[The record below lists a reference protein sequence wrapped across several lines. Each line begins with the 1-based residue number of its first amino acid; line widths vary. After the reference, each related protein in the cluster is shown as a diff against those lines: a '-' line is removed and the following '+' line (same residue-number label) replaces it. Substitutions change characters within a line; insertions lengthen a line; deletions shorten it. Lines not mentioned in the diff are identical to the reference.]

1 MTNAKLVCKF
11 RGDRFRDGWDPLTRD
26 KVLST
31 EQKHKPLPSG
41 RLKTLQKNEY
51 TKWYHKQC
59 CSRIF
64 VSHKNRQYYWV
75 LFISVHTFVTSR
87 VWKLSLW
94 QSLFTTNG
102 SKQQK
107 MYKYTIKTENN
118 LRKINY
124 SLYLYFYV
132 TLQRICMLNFNNGIA
147 YITFIMAI
155 DT

>member
-1 MTNAKLVCKF
+1 
-11 RGDRFRDGWDPLTRD
+11 
-26 KVLST
+26 
-31 EQKHKPLPSG
+31 
-41 RLKTLQKNEY
+41 
-51 TKWYHKQC
+51 
-59 CSRIF
+59 
-64 VSHKNRQYYWV
+64 
-75 LFISVHTFVTSR
+75 
-87 VWKLSLW
+87 
-94 QSLFTTNG
+94 
-102 SKQQK
+102 